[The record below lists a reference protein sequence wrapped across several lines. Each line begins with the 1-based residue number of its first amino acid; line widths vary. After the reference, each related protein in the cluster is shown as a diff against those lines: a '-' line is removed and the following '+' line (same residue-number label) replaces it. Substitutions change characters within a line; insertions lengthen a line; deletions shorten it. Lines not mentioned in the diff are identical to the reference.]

1 MEVNRGKKRDKE
13 PFSGLINIIY
23 QSFILIMPVL
33 SKRGD
38 ISHKTQYIYMHIYNH
53 PLYSKKKE
61 RKKNYA
67 GSNNSSY
74 LNFISSISFSN
85 GKWNIQFIMPK
96 KK

>member
-1 MEVNRGKKRDKE
+1 MEVNRGRKRDKE

-53 PLYSKKKE
+53 PLYSKKK
-61 RKKNYA
+61 RKKEKLRRKQQFFLFKFHFV
-67 GSNNSSY
+67 Y
-74 LNFISSISFSN
+74 LIL
-85 GKWNIQFIMPK
+85 
-96 KK
+96 